1 MLTEEE
7 LQKLAKLSR
16 LEISAEEIPQ
26 LQEQFTKMLAHM
38 DSLSKLDLSDVE
50 PLTVVDE
57 NTGVMREDVVRESL
71 SQQKAFQNAP
81 AVEQNH
87 FSIPKTI

>member
-16 LEISAEEIPQ
+16 LEISDTEIPQ
-26 LQEQFTKMLAHM
+26 LQEQFAKMLSHM

-57 NTGVMREDVVRESL
+57 NTGVVRDDAVGESM
-71 SQQKAFQNAP
+71 SQEQAFHNAP